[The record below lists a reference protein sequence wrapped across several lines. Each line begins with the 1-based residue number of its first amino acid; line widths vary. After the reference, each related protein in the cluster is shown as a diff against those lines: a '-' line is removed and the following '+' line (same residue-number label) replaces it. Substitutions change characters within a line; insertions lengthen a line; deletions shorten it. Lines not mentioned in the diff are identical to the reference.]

1 MTLGGSIF
9 LIALDAILAFA
20 VDFEISG
27 LQINVIGYIL
37 MLAGV
42 VGLILSLFM
51 RSNRRRVVE
60 ESPRRVV
67 EEPPRRRVVEER
79 DPDVRREI

>member
-9 LIALDAILAFA
+9 LIALGAILAFA

-37 MLAGV
+37 MVAGV

-51 RSNRRRVVE
+51 RSNRRRSV
-60 ESPRRVV
+60 VV
-67 EEPPRRRVVEER
+67 EEPARRRVVEER
-79 DPDVRREI
+79 DPDLRREI